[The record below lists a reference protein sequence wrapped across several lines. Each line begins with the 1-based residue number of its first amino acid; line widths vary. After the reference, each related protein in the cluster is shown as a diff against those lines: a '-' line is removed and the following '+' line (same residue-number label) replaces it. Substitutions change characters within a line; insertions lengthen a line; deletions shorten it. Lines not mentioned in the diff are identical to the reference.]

1 MSDRRN
7 IHRAE
12 TKAQIAGG
20 SPEISPALI
29 GIATANHTHRR
40 LVAGAFKT
48 AHHLTDVRHCFL
60 A

>member
-7 IHRAE
+7 SHRAE
-12 TKAQIAGG
+12 TRARIVGG
-20 SPEISPALI
+20 YTENPPALI
-29 GIATANHTHRR
+29 GIAMANCAHRR

-48 AHHLTDVRHCFL
+48 ARHLTDVRHCFL